1 MTEQDFESQ
10 LAEIRQGA
18 DFARTMETHYRER
31 AEKLEELATQIW
43 AEKRVQEIAAEARA
57 QVAQK
62 THTLHITTG
71 QAETRPSAF
80 WRPITPVSGRPVPE
94 LVTLNWKAG
103 DPCGVCGS
111 TNTGWDSESG
121 GFCRTCKA
129 TDADE

>member
-80 WRPITPVSGRPVPE
+80 WRQAFDAGLGLQRSAYLERCPDHE
-94 LVTLNWKAG
+94 VTEEK
-103 DPCGVCGS
+103 
-111 TNTGWDSESG
+111 
-121 GFCRTCKA
+121 K
-129 TDADE
+129 